1 MNVKKEIPQEEITM
15 RAFKVAVCIV
25 VLAAALS
32 LGAID
37 SQATIID
44 QWASS
49 VIGFSSQWSTGSW
62 SAAQALG
69 APNTGGYGDISTSWA
84 PLPLNGSLEYITL
97 GYATPVYASS
107 VVIRETY
114 GNGFVYQV
122 DVLDQSNALHPV
134 WTGTD
139 PSLPGTPV
147 DFMVTFAPTPYLVKG
162 VKIYTDTNHNLSAW
176 EEIDAV
182 KLTGNNVPLPG
193 AVWLLGTG
201 LAGLAAFRRRFMR

>member
-1 MNVKKEIPQEEITM
+1 M

-44 QWASS
+44 QWANS
-49 VIGFSSQWSTGSW
+49 VIDFSSQYDLNPAPEWY
-62 SAAQALG
+62 AIQALG
-69 APNTGGYGDISTSWA
+69 APDTFAYGDIVTAWA
-84 PLPLNGSLEYITL
+84 PLPLNGSLEFITL

-107 VVIRETY
+107 MVVRETW

-122 DVLDQSNALHPV
+122 DVLDQSDALHTV

-139 PSLPGTPV
+139 PSLPGAPV
-147 DFMVTFAPTPYLVKG
+147 DFLVTFAQTPYLVKG
-162 VKIYTDTNHNLSAW
+162 LKIYTDTDHDLATW

-182 KLTGNNVPLPG
+182 NLTGNTVPLPG

-201 LAGLAAFRRRFMR
+201 LAGLAAFRRRFKR